1 MKKKKN
7 KIDIKIFLIITLSI
21 INLFFIML
29 AIKNDDIKLFSYIKE
44 KILIFQRRVLF
55 EEINP
60 SKGYEIGIKYGNLG
74 PKMLEIGVIDF
85 DKFKDVYKESN
96 PLTDEQ
102 IKILKDGSEK
112 KIKITTENS
121 HFLLNFFWALGLANK
136 TRILDE
142 GEMITYSEGQAGN
155 FASTGGW
162 SLGKEDS
169 MNYYSNNSIIP
180 LTDEQEDLVLKVSS
194 NIYRPCCDN
203 PTSFPDCNHGMAL
216 LGVLEL
222 MASQGASE
230 KEMYRIAKYINAFW
244 FPSTYYDL
252 AKYFDAKEGKKFSEI
267 DGKVILGKDYSS
279 ATGYM
284 NTKKWMTEKGLID
297 EPVSNGGSCGV

>member
-1 MKKKKN
+1 MKRKKN
-7 KIDIKIFLIITLSI
+7 KIDIKILLIIILAL
-21 INLFFIML
+21 INIAFIML
-29 AIKNDDIKLFSYIKE
+29 ALKNDDIKLFSFIKE
-44 KILIFQRRVLF
+44 KILTFQRGAFF

-60 SKGYEIGIKYGNLG
+60 SKGYGIGVKFGNLG

-85 DKFKDVYKESN
+85 DKFKDVYKDNN

-102 IKILKDGSEK
+102 IKILKDGSSEE
-112 KIKITTENS
+112 IKITTENS

-136 TRILDE
+136 TRILEE
-142 GEMITYSEGQAGN
+142 GDMVTYSDGQAGN

-180 LTDEQEDLVLKVSS
+180 MTQAQEDLVLKVSS

-230 KEMYRIAKYINAFW
+230 KEMYKAAKYINAFW

-252 AKYFDAKEGKKFSEI
+252 AKYFEAKQGKKFSEI

-284 NTKKWMTEKGLID
+284 NTKKWMTEKGLVD
-297 EPVSNGGSCGV
+297 EPASGGGSCGV

>member
-7 KIDIKIFLIITLSI
+7 KIDIKILLIIILLL
-21 INLFFIML
+21 INLAFIML
-29 AIKNDDIKLFSYIKE
+29 TIQNNNIKIFSFIKE
-44 KILIFQRRVLF
+44 KILTFQRRELF

-60 SKGYEIGIKYGNLG
+60 SKGYKIGVKFGNIG

-85 DKFKDVYKESN
+85 DKFNDVYKENN
-96 PLTDEQ
+96 PLTNEQ
-102 IKILKDGSEK
+102 IKILKDGSNEE
-112 KIKITTENS
+112 IKITKENS
-121 HFLLNFFWALGLANK
+121 HFLLNFFWALGIANK

-142 GEMITYSEGQAGN
+142 GDMVTYSEGQAGN

-180 LTDEQEDLVLKVSS
+180 LTSVQEDLVLEVSS

-222 MASQGASE
+222 MASQGATE
-230 KEMYRIAKYINAFW
+230 EEMYKAAKYINAFW

-252 AKYFDAKEGKKFSEI
+252 AKYFEAKEGKKFNEI
-267 DGKVILGKDYSS
+267 DDKVILSRDYSS

-284 NTKKWMTEKGLID
+284 NTKKWMTENGLVD
-297 EPVSNGGSCGV
+297 EPISGGGSCGV